1 MDKNETVTPTYNFT
15 EPERGNMEREITLE
29 ELRIMDQRAGLNLT
43 DNQLQSLLPGVNRA
57 KEHAAELRALIS
69 LETEPAETFRAASVS
84 PK

>member
-1 MDKNETVTPTYNFT
+1 
-15 EPERGNMEREITLE
+15 MEREITLE